1 MATYNYASGGFP
13 TTPATNDTLI
23 INGTSYL
30 YNGSAWEVVGDSSYT
45 SSATAPTSPANGDH
59 WFDSTNGVLYVR
71 VDANWVDVSTA
82 GATSGGGGGG
92 AMEFISTATVSSNVS
107 SVDISVPSTY
117 NAYMLKITDFT
128 VTATAGLK
136 AQFKAGGSV
145 YSANEYGLYSL
156 LLKTSAEQTH
166 HRYEAWNAFYISN
179 TNAYLTSTANQT
191 MSAVFYI
198 YPSSTNL
205 SRMTWDMTFNP
216 ATSTHA
222 QVTGAGTLQ
231 SVQSVDGISLTLNTG
246 SISGGKFSL
255 YGIKD
260 S

>member
-45 SSATAPTSPANGDH
+45 SSATAPTSPSNGDH

-92 AMEFISTATVSSNVS
+92 GAMELISTQTADGTVSSITWSSIGSFTTLMLFIRAETSSNNATYMRFGVG
-107 SVDISVPSTY
+107 SVDSGSNYMTGSSSSKTYVYINSIEKHIIAGRSIIQGFSDTKPTLVYTNWNGTDSSTGSLYTAAYDNMHTLSTAQDTLHVY
-117 NAYMLKITDFT
+117 NAF
-128 VTATAGLK
+128 
-136 AQFKAGGSV
+136 GG
-145 YSANEYGLYSL
+145 N
-156 LLKTSAEQTH
+156 
-166 HRYEAWNAFYISN
+166 
-179 TNAYLTSTANQT
+179 YLSGST
-191 MSAVFYI
+191 
-198 YPSSTNL
+198 
-205 SRMTWDMTFNP
+205 
-216 ATSTHA
+216 
-222 QVTGAGTLQ
+222 
-231 SVQSVDGISLTLNTG
+231 
-246 SISGGKFSL
+246 FSL